1 MGWPRCINIPAELFL
16 IKGLDLLSHQ
26 QRRKSGR
33 SRRSSLRLYA
43 DKGFEGRAL
52 LSQVGMQL
60 QPSAPPFW
68 SILLA
73 RYTDGEQLRG
83 VRYVGCIDRVKA
95 FAPISDLAC
104 GHSGL
109 LADDDM
115 ETPRRWLPG
124 QERRGVPR
132 RMPMRALSA

>member
-1 MGWPRCINIPAELFL
+1 
-16 IKGLDLLSHQ
+16 
-26 QRRKSGR
+26 
-33 SRRSSLRLYA
+33 
-43 DKGFEGRAL
+43 L
-52 LSQVGMQL
+52 LSQVGMQP

-95 FAPISDLAC
+95 LAPISDLAC
-104 GHSGL
+104 GHSEL

-124 QERRGVPR
+124 QERRGGSTENAHAGTVSLGAPPTTPKTKYWANR
-132 RMPMRALSA
+132 S